1 MYLIERLD
9 EWLEAQQ
16 PAEGAPPVYGLIA
29 VDEQREI
36 GREIVE
42 SFAFWRDYGTD
53 HGYRTRDILYF
64 LDCVHF
70 LPSHDSWLIQS
81 ADCVA
86 FIRNRYSR
94 VMRTKGALDDAW
106 GESDRAVVQ
115 MWRTHCQPHVVD
127 DRVWP

>member
-53 HGYRTRDILYF
+53 SMDTARATSCISWIASISYHRTT
-64 LDCVHF
+64 
-70 LPSHDSWLIQS
+70 
-81 ADCVA
+81 A
-86 FIRNRYSR
+86 
-94 VMRTKGALDDAW
+94 G
-106 GESDRAVVQ
+106 
-115 MWRTHCQPHVVD
+115 
-127 DRVWP
+127 

>member
-81 ADCVA
+81 TA
-86 FIRNRYSR
+86 
-94 VMRTKGALDDAW
+94 G
-106 GESDRAVVQ
+106 
-115 MWRTHCQPHVVD
+115 
-127 DRVWP
+127 